1 MFFFYAPLECVKL
14 WAWNFFLNL
23 ICRSVLCVQFWT
35 RGQTSAYNITCAG
48 LERYCYYHWLELRP
62 TWKLLSICHASHVGR
77 LCTRQKYL
85 FCGSPSQP
93 LRWRVYSYCSAGVVK
108 CFALGYKTLLWFRTV
123 NTKELFYNKDWRF
136 TLCGGIQHDYRDIS
150 VIWIPTVCF
159 SSCVGEFFLFV
170 LSEWFFKSE

>member
-1 MFFFYAPLECVKL
+1 MFLLDFTGIKVYEDWCKFSQCFIKGKCSFFYAPLECVKL

-23 ICRSVLCVQFWT
+23 ICRSVSCVQFWT

-77 LCTRQKYL
+77 LCTRQNYL

-108 CFALGYKTLLWFRTV
+108 CFALG
-123 NTKELFYNKDWRF
+123 
-136 TLCGGIQHDYRDIS
+136 
-150 VIWIPTVCF
+150 
-159 SSCVGEFFLFV
+159 
-170 LSEWFFKSE
+170 